1 MTPNLGQGGCQALED
16 AAVIARLAAGAD
28 PGTVPQMLA
37 SYTRIRLPRTTDV
50 VRRSRR
56 VGAMATWTAPPAV
69 AARDAIALAVG
80 RLMPGAALRGL
91 APVLDWRPPPASSS
105 PSTS

>member
-1 MTPNLGQGGCQALED
+1 
-16 AAVIARLAAGAD
+16 
-28 PGTVPQMLA
+28 VPQILA

-69 AARDAIALAVG
+69 AARDALALVVG

-91 APVLDWRPPPASSS
+91 APVLDWRPPAASSGS
-105 PSTS
+105 GTS